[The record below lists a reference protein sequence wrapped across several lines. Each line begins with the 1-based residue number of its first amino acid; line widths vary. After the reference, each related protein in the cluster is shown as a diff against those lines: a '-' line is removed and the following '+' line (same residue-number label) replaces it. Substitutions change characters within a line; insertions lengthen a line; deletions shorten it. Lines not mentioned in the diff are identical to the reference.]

1 MTPFVSEINE
11 DMLRQFEEE
20 LDGQRAKVEQARE
33 LIKHKKSL
41 AIRKKAEEMRAAVA
55 DLDKTVVE
63 SRETRKTLRKQL
75 LERKALMK
83 TQVAAHQELQRT
95 TWNVE
100 RAHHL
105 EAVALKRLELERIHD
120 EQRRMETLLDVATIE
135 LDAIEGEKRRRQES
149 IDVQLKRILDKGTV
163 LKQQLVEGHLN
174 VPQVRQTIQDE
185 GYDHFVEECHG
196 LRRQQ
201 QQQRLLELHAQQKQL
216 NTDRAK
222 LLADEDVLR
231 QQIHQHMSTDTVQD
245 DLLDASLRGREPILP
260 SSMPFPECDD
270 CVDDVLAQA
279 SQFLA
284 AGDATLSALQES
296 IVNKCNVAHTNAA
309 CFPAA
314 YDGSLGRES
323 YPPSLLAA
331 RDMAQSIVWDVVN
344 DLPPSVFETIRSLK
358 QQRKQ
363 WKATQRRLARAHR
376 RQLEAATI
384 LTIHRALVDDVVD
397 EMLRD
402 LHHEFESLAC
412 RVHSL
417 VTGTIT
423 ASLITPPFNGAN
435 TVSSQLASALQE
447 MQLRRARQDME
458 HRPFTWLFPRHA
470 LSQPLVPKIRE
481 TLDASSGAKK
491 FGGKKESGSTRSMQ
505 KSQPFLP
512 PRAPSL
518 RQVSIDAISRT
529 TPPAALVAME
539 AECWK
544 HVLFQAVTNVT
555 LPFAAACV
563 QMHRVEG
570 GTVLCAGGIKGELV
584 LMDLAASTVVRQRL
598 DPPQPVRISSIQTFG
613 THVLV
618 SASSQLQLWTT
629 RPVKDRALS
638 IVFHLTKDDLQ
649 SVGHKL
655 QDVTTG
661 CFVPAASLA
670 GTPTSILVGTA
681 DGSIC
686 RLNRSTDDCRAV
698 FGAGLVPRP
707 CLANTM
713 SPMIL
718 PPNPRHTLY
727 QFHRAAIIFLATV
740 GHPLSPSF
748 LSVDA
753 TGVVCRWDNDNW
765 TGFGWFEP
773 AQSVQLVGSGVVQSC
788 LLAPDTSRLV
798 VFTFEGTKRQGAF
811 VQVAWE
817 PSLSVLPVVIRIGC
831 EAPPPPFTLLPSPA
845 ALSRTSCDC
854 VLVMGSS
861 LALYSLATGQVLT
874 PASPSTIS
882 CKSPAVSV
890 TSSDGYVVGCGS
902 TGKIMAFEM
911 QDLASLDAIRAVQV
925 ELAPFHTTTP
935 RRPPTIA
942 RVNCAG
948 DRRMVRAVVV
958 ATIEEI
964 LSQFLPHPTS
974 STMLSSPTLA

>member
-55 DLDKTVVE
+55 DLDKIVVE

-135 LDAIEGEKRRRQES
+135 LDAIEGEKQRRQES

-201 QQQRLLELHAQQKQL
+201 QQQRLLELHARQKQL

-231 QQIHQHMSTDTVQD
+231 QQIHQHVSTDTVQD
-245 DLLDASLRGREPILP
+245 DLRGREPILP

-344 DLPPSVFETIRSLK
+344 DLPPSMFETIRSLK
-358 QQRKQ
+358 QQR
-363 WKATQRRLARAHR
+363 
-376 RQLEAATI
+376 
-384 LTIHRALVDDVVD
+384 
-397 EMLRD
+397 
-402 LHHEFESLAC
+402 
-412 RVHSL
+412 
-417 VTGTIT
+417 
-423 ASLITPPFNGAN
+423 
-435 TVSSQLASALQE
+435 
-447 MQLRRARQDME
+447 
-458 HRPFTWLFPRHA
+458 
-470 LSQPLVPKIRE
+470 
-481 TLDASSGAKK
+481 
-491 FGGKKESGSTRSMQ
+491 
-505 KSQPFLP
+505 
-512 PRAPSL
+512 
-518 RQVSIDAISRT
+518 
-529 TPPAALVAME
+529 
-539 AECWK
+539 
-544 HVLFQAVTNVT
+544 
-555 LPFAAACV
+555 
-563 QMHRVEG
+563 
-570 GTVLCAGGIKGELV
+570 ELV

-698 FGAGLVPRP
+698 FGADLVPRP

-718 PPNPRHTLY
+718 PPNPRQTLY

-798 VFTFEGTKRQGAF
+798 VFTFEGSKRQGAF

-861 LALYSLATGQVLT
+861 LALYSLAT
-874 PASPSTIS
+874 
-882 CKSPAVSV
+882 
-890 TSSDGYVVGCGS
+890 
-902 TGKIMAFEM
+902 
-911 QDLASLDAIRAVQV
+911 
-925 ELAPFHTTTP
+925 
-935 RRPPTIA
+935 
-942 RVNCAG
+942 